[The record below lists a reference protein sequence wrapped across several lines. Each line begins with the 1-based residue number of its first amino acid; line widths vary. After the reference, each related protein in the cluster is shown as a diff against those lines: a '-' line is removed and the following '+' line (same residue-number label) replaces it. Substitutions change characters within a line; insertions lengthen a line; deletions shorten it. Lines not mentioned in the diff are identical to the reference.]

1 MFTKLRATL
10 TVVTMGSLLAVTACT
25 SGPTGSQAAPSA
37 EVGSISSSANA
48 TSNARGQGWNKT
60 PEPTPTETA
69 PAAPAEPVTQVP
81 TTETPTT
88 DPTTAPSS
96 PTPTTSPAPAPAPAP
111 ATTAGDEF
119 IFGLGSQAYQ
129 IENQPLVQQAPVGMY
144 TSWFNFRSDLGFFD
158 LYKNSVT
165 PQTYAAG
172 KAMHL
177 VVWPI
182 NSKAGAWE
190 KDGWVDTKYGKVC
203 GASYPLSREF
213 QADMV
218 QLAKDTGGSADGP
231 PLYVSMFTEFST
243 YPCGDTGGSWKTGEP
258 YYKALKDAYMEAMN
272 TFHTYA
278 PNSKVGLTWG
288 GWEITFGTPEQQNGK
303 YLIPFFKDVMDAS
316 DIQSFQAMSTTD
328 NVSQTTDMVKELSK
342 YGTGKSLLAHYK
354 PDDSSTSVFDRDIA
368 GFFTPEKMAE
378 LKANGLFGFSFLDPD
393 LLNSSSTRF
402 AQVKSAIQTYAKSA
416 G

>member
-1 MFTKLRATL
+1 MFTNLRATL
-10 TVVTMGSLLAVTACT
+10 TVVTLGSLLAVTACT
-25 SGPTGSQAAPSA
+25 TGPTASPSAPSA
-37 EVGSISSSANA
+37 EVGSISSAANG
-48 TSNARGQGWNKT
+48 TSDTRGKGWNKT
-60 PEPTPTETA
+60 EPTPTETS
-69 PAAPAEPVTQVP
+69 P
-81 TTETPTT
+81 
-88 DPTTAPSS
+88 TAPETGEPLPTVEPTEPAPEVVS
-96 PTPTTSPAPAPAPAP
+96 PSPVPTSPAPSPAPVSD
-111 ATTAGDEF
+111 DEF

-129 IENQPLVQQAPVGMY
+129 IEREPLVQQAPVGMY
-144 TSWFNFRSDLGFFD
+144 TSWYNFRSDLGFFD
-158 LYKNSVT
+158 LYKNGVT

-182 NSKAGAWE
+182 ASKAGAWE

-218 QLAKDTGGSADGP
+218 QLAKDTAGSADGP
-231 PLYVSMFTEFST
+231 PLYVSMFTEFTT
-243 YPCGDTGGSWKTGEP
+243 YPCGETGGSWKTGEP

-316 DIQSFQAMSTTD
+316 DIQSFQAMSTTE
-328 NVSQTTDMVKELSK
+328 NVDQTTNMVKELSK

-354 PDDSSTSVFDRDIA
+354 PDDSNTAVFDRDMA
-368 GFFTPEKMAE
+368 GFFTPTKMAE
-378 LKANGLFGFSFLDPD
+378 LKANGLFGFSFLDPE
-393 LLNSSSTRF
+393 LLSSSPSRF
-402 AQVKSAIQTYAKSA
+402 EQVKTAIQTYAKSA